1 MTTWIVARVE
11 TGGNSLPLL
20 SKLGLM
26 EDQIKL
32 LNDLAK
38 ELKSAKRTREQSL
51 ATLMGAGIVDKNG
64 KLTPLYSDEPAKKR
78 KRK

>member
-1 MTTWIVARVE
+1 
-11 TGGNSLPLL
+11 
-20 SKLGLM
+20 M

-38 ELKSAKRTREQSL
+38 KLKSTKRTREQSL

-64 KLTPLYSDEPAKKR
+64 KLTPLYSNGIEPKQKSE
-78 KRK
+78 